1 MGYPTEGG
9 RKRKSDNDGEQAGDL
24 GSNATSVIVAGTWLS
39 PEKRARTALKVCTMN
54 HERGSRPL
62 LITATD
68 LERTLG
74 ANALMLV
81 GDGEGFRVLNMP

>member
-1 MGYPTEGG
+1 MEHPAERG
-9 RKRKSDNDGEQAGDL
+9 RKKKAGDNGEQPEML
-24 GSNATSVIVAGTWLS
+24 GSNATSAIAAGTWMT
-39 PEKRARTALKVCTMN
+39 PKKRARTALKVCTMN

>member
-39 PEKRARTALKVCTMN
+39 PEKRARTALEVCTMN
-54 HERGSRPL
+54 H
-62 LITATD
+62 
-68 LERTLG
+68 
-74 ANALMLV
+74 
-81 GDGEGFRVLNMP
+81 